1 VLLFTLRCSFRN
13 TYNALMCL
21 PLCQGN
27 EIQSHSRNESFGF
40 DLDRLGE
47 GLDGAERGGVLIGD
61 SGAGSG
67 GGVNSSNKS
76 VGAFDKAFS
85 K

>member
-1 VLLFTLRCSFRN
+1 MMEFL
-13 TYNALMCL
+13 
-21 PLCQGN
+21 QGN

-47 GLDGAERGGVLIGD
+47 GLDGAERGGVLIVD
-61 SGAGSG
+61 SGAGS

-76 VGAFDKAFS
+76 AGAFDKSFS